1 VEQLKVFENPEFGQ
15 VRTVTINNEP
25 YFVGTDV
32 ATILGYAKTQNAI
45 ATHIDKDDALK
56 QGITDS
62 LGRLQVTTVINE
74 TRLYALI
81 LGSKLENAKRFK
93 KWLTSEVLPS
103 IRKHGMYATD
113 ELINNPDLLIAVAT
127 QLKEERQARVQA
139 EQKIIEMKPKA
150 EFFDTVADSK
160 DAIEIGQVAKLIGS
174 IGRNRLFELLR
185 DKRVLMNNNQP
196 YQKYIDNGYFRVVE
210 QKYTKPNGDTCIN
223 IKTLVYQRGVDY
235 IRKLIA

>member
-1 VEQLKVFENPEFGQ
+1 MEQLKVFENPEFGQ

-62 LGRLQVTTVINE
+62 LGRLQETTVINE
-74 TRLYALI
+74 SGLYALI

>member
-62 LGRLQVTTVINE
+62 LGRLQETTVINE
-74 TRLYALI
+74 SGLYALI

>member
-1 VEQLKVFENPEFGQ
+1 MDQLKIFQNEEFGK
-15 VRTVTINNEP
+15 VRTITENGKI
-25 YFVGTDV
+25 YFCGSDI
-32 ATILGYAKTQNAI
+32 AMALGYVRPAKAI
-45 ATHIDKDDALK
+45 QDHCKGILK
-56 QGITDS
+56 RDIPTSGGVQKMAVISEGDIY
-62 LGRLQVTTVINE
+62 RLVVKSQMPYADQFESWIFDEVI
-74 TRLYALI
+74 
-81 LGSKLENAKRFK
+81 
-93 KWLTSEVLPS
+93 PS
-103 IRKHGMYATD
+103 IRKHEMYATE

-127 QLKEERQARVQA
+127 QLKEEKIARIRA
-139 EQKIIEMKPKA
+139 EQKVIELKPKA

-185 DKRVLMNNNQP
+185 DKMILMNNNLP
-196 YQKYIDNGYFRVVE
+196 YQKFIDNGYFRVVE